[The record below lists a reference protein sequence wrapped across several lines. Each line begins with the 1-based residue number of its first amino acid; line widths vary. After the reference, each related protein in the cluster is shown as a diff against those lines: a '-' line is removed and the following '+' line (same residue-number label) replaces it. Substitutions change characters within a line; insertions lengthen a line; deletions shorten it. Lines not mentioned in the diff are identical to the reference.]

1 MIKNNLIND
10 IELLIKIRKNDLE
23 ALALLYDRYSPLL
36 YAFIKKI
43 VVEQKL
49 ANSVIEDTFLII
61 WRWAEEFDFEIYNVY
76 TWMILIARNK
86 ALDTIKRNRGDELPE
101 YSDEYEINMI
111 LPKLS
116 YEIESIELE
125 HIIKLNEKIL
135 AKLNELD
142 EEQHSLFSLAYYEG
156 LDERMISEKLD
167 IPVATVK
174 PQLQYTMEVL
184 MQKLIK

>member
-1 MIKNNLIND
+1 MIKNHLISD
-10 IELLIKIRKNDLE
+10 TELLVKIRKNDID

-43 VVEQKL
+43 VIEQKM
-49 ANSVIEDTFLII
+49 ASSVISDTFLII

-76 TWMILIARNK
+76 AWMILIARNK
-86 ALDTIKRNRGDELPE
+86 AIDTLRRNRGDAMPE
-101 YSDEYEINMI
+101 YSDEYEIKMI

-116 YEIESIELE
+116 DEIESIELE
-125 HIIKLNEKIL
+125 HIIKLNEKII
-135 AKLNELD
+135 AILNELD
-142 EEQHSLFSLAYYEG
+142 EEQHSLISLAYYEG
-156 LDERMISEKLD
+156 LDEKMISERLD

-174 PQLQYTMEVL
+174 PQLQNIMEIL